1 MYCKLCSNLLDITI
15 LQTIKQLFDN
25 CLKVLQIMKEFV
37 RYVSQG
43 VADYETICQIP
54 VSKFYKLFRIFL
66 DNCL

>member
-43 VADYETICQIP
+43 VADYETIC
-54 VSKFYKLFRIFL
+54 
-66 DNCL
+66 